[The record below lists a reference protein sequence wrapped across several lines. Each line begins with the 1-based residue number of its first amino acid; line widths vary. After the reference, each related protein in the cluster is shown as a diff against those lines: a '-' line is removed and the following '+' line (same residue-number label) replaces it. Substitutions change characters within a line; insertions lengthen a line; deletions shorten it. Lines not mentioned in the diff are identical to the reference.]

1 MSLDNL
7 KNLNL
12 HNLTFFFIREALAT
26 LGESLHQL
34 LTGLEEVLSH

>member
-12 HNLTFFFIREALAT
+12 HNLTFFIREALAT